1 MENYSISVL
10 LTLTTLFIFSVAS
23 FDSNINYGSPSP
35 RHTQFGID
43 VDHVQRRSW
52 KRGNVAFKPEEL
64 NFTHGVASGDPWPN
78 SIILWTRIAPTN
90 VSSAD
95 TAPIDRTEPLY
106 SHETKKFIEADLNP
120 ICLHWKVFPP
130 GKKDSK
136 SIVSSGKAYTT
147 EDIDYTVEAKGLKPL
162 TTYNYQFT
170 VCNSKKSSPLGRTK
184 TAPRPDDDVSEIN
197 LAVFSCSAYF
207 PGYFNVYGNAARK
220 DNHDWVVHLGDYIY
234 EYGTY
239 TLFKERG
246 SIPQHPT
253 YSLYDYRARHGQ
265 HRTDPDLQLLAQ
277 NSAWITTWDDHELAD
292 NAYRDGYV
300 DVFDQPNTFKGK
312 GPKVATDAR
321 KANAVRAYFEWMPIR
336 QTDMDDGL
344 RVWRSFQFGNLM
356 DLVMLDTRLYD
367 RSKGTDYVNERYIEK
382 ISDDPSRTLM
392 GGRQENWFYRSL
404 SESKDRN
411 ATWRVIGNQIVFS
424 HIKGDAAGG
433 GDTWDGYI
441 ANRNRTLNHLY
452 KNKIDNNIFLS
463 GDSHMNWVSD
473 LAWLGT
479 KKYNPKTGK
488 GAIGAEFA
496 GTAVS
501 SWGTSG
507 LKTIEPDAGKLSRKA
522 IAENKELFWQEGY
535 YRGYFHLSVA
545 PRKVSAQFFGSPSIA
560 THNAWEIPL
569 ANFTVF
575 AGDNHIHRPKNGFQ
589 AESGALKSGD
599 IKHTNLT
606 FNTETGV
613 WKVQGFDKMYLN
625 PEPSFLSLS

>member
-1 MENYSISVL
+1 MKTYVSSVL
-10 LTLTTLFIFSVAS
+10 FTLAGILAFSEAS
-23 FDSNINYGSPSP
+23 FDGNINYGSPSP

-43 VDHVQRRSW
+43 VDQVQRRSW

-64 NFTHGVASGDPWPN
+64 NFTHGVASGDPWPQ

-95 TAPIDRTEPLY
+95 TAPIDGTEPLY
-106 SHETKKFIEADLNP
+106 SHETKKFIEADPNP
-120 ICLHWKVFPP
+120 ICVHWKVFPV

-136 SIVSSGKAYTT
+136 SVVSSGKAYTT
-147 EDIDYTVEAKGLKPL
+147 ADIDYTVEAKGLKPL

-170 VCNSKKSSPLGRTK
+170 ICNSKKSSPLGRTK

-265 HRTDPDLQLLAQ
+265 HRTDSDLQLLAQ

-300 DVFDQPNTFKGK
+300 DFFDQPNTFKGE

-344 RVWRSFQFGNLM
+344 RVWRSFQLG
-356 DLVMLDTRLYD
+356 V
-367 RSKGTDYVNERYIEK
+367 DYVNEKYIEK

-404 SESKDRN
+404 SESKNRN

-479 KKYNPKTGK
+479 KKYDPKTGK

-507 LKTIEPDAGKLSRKA
+507 LKSIEPDAGKLSRKA

-535 YRGYFHLSVA
+535 YRGYFHLSVT
-545 PRKVSAQFFGSPSIA
+545 PKNVSAQFFGSPSIA

-569 ANFTVF
+569 ANFTVL
-575 AGDNHIHRPKNGFQ
+575 AGDNHIHRPKNGVQ

-606 FNTETGV
+606 LNTETGL

-625 PEPSFLSLS
+625 PEPSFLGSS

>member
-1 MENYSISVL
+1 METYLISVL
-10 LTLTTLFIFSVAS
+10 LTLTTFLTFSVAS
-23 FDSNINYGSPSP
+23 FDGNINYGSPSP

-43 VDHVQRRSW
+43 VDQVQRRSW
-52 KRGNVAFKPEEL
+52 KRGNVAFQPEEL

-78 SIILWTRIAPTN
+78 SVILWTRIAPGN

-95 TAPIDRTEPLY
+95 TAPIDGTEPLY
-106 SHETKKFIEADLNP
+106 SHETKKFIEADPNP
-120 ICLHWKVFPP
+120 ICLHWKVFPV

-136 SIVSSGKAYTT
+136 SVVSSGKAYTT
-147 EDIDYTVEAKGLKPL
+147 ADIDYTVEAKGLKPL

-170 VCNSKKSSPLGRTK
+170 VCDSKRSSPVGKTK

-197 LAVFSCSAYF
+197 LAVFSCSAYSEV

-253 YSLYDYRARHGQ
+253 YSLYDYRTRHGQ

-300 DVFDQPNTFKGK
+300 DFFDKPNTFKGE

-344 RVWRSFQFGNLM
+344 RVWRSFQLGI
-356 DLVMLDTRLYD
+356 
-367 RSKGTDYVNERYIEK
+367 DYVNEKYIEK

-424 HIKGDAAGG
+424 HIKGDTAGG

-479 KKYNPKTGK
+479 KKYDPKTGK

-507 LKTIEPDAGKLSRKA
+507 LKSIEPDGGKLSRKA

-535 YRGYFHLSVA
+535 YRGYFHLSVT
-545 PRKVSAQFFGSPSIA
+545 PKNVSAQFFGSPSIA

-569 ANFTVF
+569 ANFTVL
-575 AGDNHIHRPKNGFQ
+575 AGDNHIHRPKAGIQ
-589 AESGALKSGD
+589 AESGALKFGKV
-599 IKHTNLT
+599 KHTNLT
-606 FNTETGV
+606 LNTETGI
-613 WKVQGFDKMYLN
+613 WKVKAFGNMYLN
-625 PEPSFLSLS
+625 PEPSFLGSS